1 MKSKIS
7 VHQAYGPFLG
17 IMRLIKQYG
26 GARVEAACK
35 RALAGNRYNYK
46 VVATILENKM
56 DQIEDSLP
64 EKSPILHHGNL
75 RGPQAFINKMNNN

>member
-17 IMRLIKQYG
+17 IMRLIKGYG

-35 RALAGNRYNYK
+35 RALTGNRYNYK
-46 VVATILENKM
+46 VIATILENKM
-56 DQIEDSLP
+56 DRVEESPP
-64 EKSPILHHGNL
+64 EKPPIPHHENL
-75 RGPQAFINKMNNN
+75 RGPEAFVNKMKH